1 MSFPYLDLAI
11 AMSFI
16 FLLLA
21 LTCSTINETI
31 AGIINSRGKTLEK
44 GVVALL
50 RDKGLKDKVYAHPL
64 IQGLQ
69 ESTTAGGRLPSYISS
84 NNFALALMD
93 ILTGPAAANDH
104 GALVQGIAQL
114 GNSPLKTVLTAV
126 LQNPKF
132 ATDQERLEAWFEQG
146 MGRVSGWYK
155 RTSQVRVFVLAAIV
169 TILMNADTLKIFRTL
184 WNNPT
189 ISAVVVESAKERLQ
203 KGRPDAESLPMVNY
217 NNPDD
222 PTASTPT
229 VVPEKDVVSTPEKDI
244 VSPDERKLMGQVMG
258 WQGDWYDDWPGH
270 ADHGFVSWIV
280 YLLKE
285 RLGGWLI
292 TILAISLGAPFWFDV
307 LNKFMNARNA
317 GKPPEKSSET
327 SSAQSKPP
335 AQPQPAQAG
344 QS

>member
-21 LTCSTINETI
+21 LTCSTLNETI

-44 GVVALL
+44 GVVELL
-50 RDKGLKDKVYAHPL
+50 RDTGLKDKVYAHPL

-69 ESTTAGGRLPSYISS
+69 KTMTAGGRLPSYISS

-93 ILTGPAAANDH
+93 ILTGPAAANDP
-104 GALVQGIAQL
+104 GALLKGVAQL
-114 GNSPLKTVLTAV
+114 GDSPTKKVLTAV

-203 KGRPDAESLPMVNY
+203 KGRPDPESLPMVNY
-217 NNPDD
+217 DNPDD

-229 VVPEKDVVSTPEKDI
+229 LVPDKDKDI
-244 VSPDERKLMGQVMG
+244 VSPDEKKLLGQVMG

-270 ADHGFVSWIV
+270 ANPGFVSWIV

-285 RLGGWLI
+285 RLGGWVI
-292 TILAISLGAPFWFDV
+292 TILAVSLGAPFWFDV

-317 GKPPEKSSET
+317 GKPPEKSSES

-335 AQPQPAQAG
+335 AQPQPAQAS

>member
-1 MSFPYLDLAI
+1 
-11 AMSFI
+11 
-16 FLLLA
+16 
-21 LTCSTINETI
+21 
-31 AGIINSRGKTLEK
+31 
-44 GVVALL
+44 
-50 RDKGLKDKVYAHPL
+50 
-64 IQGLQ
+64 
-69 ESTTAGGRLPSYISS
+69 
-84 NNFALALMD
+84 
-93 ILTGPAAANDH
+93 
-104 GALVQGIAQL
+104 
-114 GNSPLKTVLTAV
+114 LTAV
-126 LQNPKF
+126 LQNPKY

-203 KGRPDAESLPMVNY
+203 KGRPDAENLPMVNY
-217 NNPDD
+217 DNPDD

-229 VVPEKDVVSTPEKDI
+229 EVPEKDVVSA
-244 VSPDERKLMGQVMG
+244 DERKLLGQVMG

-270 ADHGFVSWIV
+270 ANQGFVWWIV

-285 RLGGWLI
+285 RLGGWVI
-292 TILAISLGAPFWFDV
+292 TILAVSLGAPFWFDV

-317 GKPPEKSSET
+317 GKPPEKGSQT
-327 SSAQSKPP
+327 PSAQTKPP
-335 AQPQPAQAG
+335 AQPQLAQTG